1 MHVRE
6 VLMLS
11 KILVD
16 SLVAPKTIMYKI
28 TKGLAILADEKEAC
42 TRPFCAYL
50 FAYYIPGAN
59 IEKCQEET
67 CKDSRCAYSF
77 AKNIPGA
84 DIGKCQE
91 AACKNPQWAYTFAKN
106 ISGADVEKCRK
117 ACKGTRYAFQN
128 QNRC

>member
-1 MHVRE
+1 
-6 VLMLS
+6 MLS

-59 IEKCQEET
+59 IEKCQE
-67 CKDSRCAYSF
+67 
-77 AKNIPGA
+77 
-84 DIGKCQE
+84 
-91 AACKNPQWAYTFAKN
+91 AACKDPEWAYYFAKN
-106 ISGADVEKCRK
+106 ISGADMEKCRN
-117 ACKGTRYAFQN
+117 ACKGIKYAL
-128 QNRC
+128 